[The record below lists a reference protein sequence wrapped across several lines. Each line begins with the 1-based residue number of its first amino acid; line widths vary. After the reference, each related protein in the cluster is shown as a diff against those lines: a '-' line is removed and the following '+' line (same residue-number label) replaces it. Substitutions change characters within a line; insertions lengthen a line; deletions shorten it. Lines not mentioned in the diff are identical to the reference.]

1 MPIGIASA
9 AIRDTTGIHFQVRG
23 FIVLSSFGFTGAG
36 VVAELEVA
44 GFDFEGGGAFVQLFA
59 DSIHPPGSVGEIVP
73 EVNIRQ
79 PKFRLSLAGPASP
92 LALAH

>member
-1 MPIGIASA
+1 MHTGIASA
-9 AIRDTTGIHFQVRG
+9 AIRDTTGIHFQVCG
-23 FIVLSSFGFTGAG
+23 FIVLSYFGFTGAG

-79 PKFRLSLAGPASP
+79 PKFRLSLAVPATPLP
-92 LALAH
+92 LAD